1 MPHEGHLNSPAPAEG
16 NTAVHEAWARLREL
30 DHNANGASRFS
41 KPTGFLG
48 TTWYYSK
55 AVFRLLFMNG
65 PIKPEH
71 DGDDMDLSGLSAAF
85 SNDVVILKNAA
96 DDNDLDAIFL
106 LAEMNFYGNFTHPRN
121 FRTAFER
128 YDQLASLTG
137 NSTAQYMLGL
147 FYATGIGGAVERDQ
161 AKALLYHTFAAEQ
174 GNTRSE
180 MTIAFRHHSGIG
192 TPRDCDQ
199 ASHYYRRVAE
209 KAMAYWRSGPPG
221 GHNMP
226 RLSYRWAED
235 SGGVYGEGASVSSS
249 GHNAIKDGTVQ
260 ASLDDILE
268 FLDVRERQGDMHAM
282 FNLGR
287 HYYEGSRYRKRNL
300 KMARNQFMKVAR
312 VYWNKDG
319 KVNPRAPK
327 GIEKIAAKAAAHIG
341 RMFLRGEG
349 MEQSF
354 EKAATWFRRGI
365 ANGDSL
371 CQHHMGLMF
380 RDGLGFPKD
389 SVKAAMYFKA
399 AAEQNLPASQS
410 SLGALFLDQG
420 DVETA
425 GRYFELSARNGHT
438 EAFYYLAEM
447 TSKGIGREKHCG
459 MATAY
464 YKIVAEKAE
473 VLHCSFDQ
481 ANAAYADGDL
491 ETALIHSIMAAEQ
504 GYESAQAN
512 VAYILDERTSALSS
526 ALFSALPFRPHVQQ
540 TTSRRS
546 ILHNAALAL
555 IYWTRSAKQNNIDS
569 LLKVGDY
576 YLSGHGTTTD
586 IDKASTCYHTAA
598 ETHHSA
604 QALWNL
610 GWMHENGVGPVSQ
623 DFHMAKRYYDLA
635 LDMNSEAYLPVKLA
649 LIKLRIRSWW
659 NGVTGG
665 KINGIQ
671 PDDDADKNQKPRS
684 LSEWIAHFLDAAG
697 EMADQEQGTVDDLEL
712 DSAAFGSDPMP
723 GGDDNYDDFDD
734 GLLESLIIIGL
745 AATLAFLV
753 YYRQQR
759 QLQNRRA
766 AQAAQVANAQN
777 APVPAAGA
785 QLAAEAGARPAEPPA
800 EAERGLF
807 PNPGD
812 PDWNQWVAGGV
823 GH

>member
-1 MPHEGHLNSPAPAEG
+1 MPENSEDGIDNPG
-16 NTAVHEAWARLREL
+16 L
-30 DHNANGASRFS
+30 
-41 KPTGFLG
+41 
-48 TTWYYSK
+48 SK
-55 AVFRLLFMNG
+55 AAV
-65 PIKPEH
+65 
-71 DGDDMDLSGLSAAF
+71 
-85 SNDVVILKNAA
+85 NDVAILKNAA
-96 DDNDLDAIFL
+96 DDNDLDAIYL

-121 FRTAFER
+121 FRVAFER
-128 YDQLASLTG
+128 YSQLASLTG

-147 FYATGIGGAVERDQ
+147 MYATGIGSAVERDQ

-180 MTIAFRHHSGIG
+180 MTVAFRHHSGIG
-192 TPRDCDQ
+192 TPRDCNK
-199 ASHYYRRVAE
+199 AAHYYQRVAE

-235 SGGVYGEGASVSSS
+235 SGGVYGEGASFSSS
-249 GHNAIKDGTVQ
+249 GPNANKDGTMYKNI
-260 ASLDDILE
+260 DDILE
-268 FLDVRERQGDMHAM
+268 FLDVRERQGDMLAM

-287 HYYEGSRYRKRNL
+287 HYYEGSRYRKRNF

-312 VYWNKDG
+312 VYWGKDG
-319 KVNPRAPK
+319 KVNPKAPK
-327 GIEKIAAKAAAHIG
+327 GIDKIAAKAAAYIG

-365 ANGDSL
+365 TNGDAL
-371 CQHHMGLMF
+371 AQHHMGLMY
-380 RDGLGFPKD
+380 RDGLGVPKD
-389 SVKAAMYFKA
+389 SERAALYFKA
-399 AAEQNLPASQS
+399 AAEQGLSASQS
-410 SLGALFLDQG
+410 ALGALFLDQG

-425 GRYFELSARNGHT
+425 RRYFELAVQNYFI
-438 EAFYYLAEM
+438 EALYYLAEM
-447 TSKGIGREKHCG
+447 TNKGIGRDKHCEV
-459 MATAY
+459 ATAF
-464 YKIVAEKAE
+464 YKMVAEKAE
-473 VLHCSFDQ
+473 LLHSSFAQ
-481 ANAAYADGDL
+481 TNAAYADGDL
-491 ETALIHSIMAAEQ
+491 ETALIYSMMAAEQ

-512 VAYILDERTSALSS
+512 VAYILDEQTSALSS
-526 ALFSALPFRPHVQQ
+526 ALPLALPFSTRVQQ
-540 TTSRRS
+540 TSSPRS

-555 IYWTRSAKQNNIDS
+555 IYWTRSAKQDNTDS
-569 LLKVGDY
+569 LLKMGDY
-576 YLSGHGTTTD
+576 YLSGHGTPTD
-586 IDKASTCYHTAA
+586 VDKASTCYHTAA
-598 ETHHSA
+598 EMYHSA

-610 GWMHENGVGPVSQ
+610 GWMHENGVGPISQ

-649 LIKLRIRSWW
+649 LLKLRVRSWW

-671 PDDDADKNQKPRS
+671 PEDDIDENQKPRS
-684 LSEWIAHFLDAAG
+684 LSEWISHFLNAAD
-697 EMADQEQGTVDDLEL
+697 EMAEQDQGPLDDLEL
-712 DSAAFGSDPMP
+712 ESAGFRSEPMP
-723 GGDDNYDDFDD
+723 SGDDNYDDFDD
-734 GLLESLIIIGL
+734 GLLESLVIIGL

-766 AQAAQVANAQN
+766 ANAAQAANAQQN
-777 APVPAAGA
+777 APAPVGVP
-785 QLAAEAGARPAEPPA
+785 QPAAEAGAQPAGEGD
-800 EAERGLF
+800 RGFF

>member
-1 MPHEGHLNSPAPAEG
+1 VSHKGHLGSHEAAEG
-16 NTAVHEAWARLREL
+16 NAAVHEAWAGLRKLE
-30 DHNANGASRFS
+30 HSESGASSFS
-41 KPTGFLG
+41 RPNGILG
-48 TTWYYSK
+48 TTWYYSR

-65 PIKPEH
+65 PTKLEH
-71 DGDDMDLSGLSAAF
+71 SEDDMDISGLSRALAK
-85 SNDVVILKNAA
+85 DVAVLKNAA
-96 DDNDLDAIFL
+96 VENDLDALYL
-106 LAEMNFYGNFTHPRN
+106 LAEMNFHGNFTHPRN
-121 FRTAFER
+121 FRAAFER

-147 FYATGIGGAVERDQ
+147 MYATGIGGAVERDQ

-174 GNTRSE
+174 GNMRSE
-180 MTIAFRHHSGIG
+180 MTAAFRHHSGIG
-192 TPRDCDQ
+192 TPRDCDK
-199 ASHYYRRVAE
+199 AAHYYRRVAE
-209 KAMAYWRSGPPG
+209 QAMVYWRSGPPG

-226 RLSYRWAED
+226 RMSYKWAED
-235 SGGVYGEGASVSSS
+235 SGGVYGEGASFSSS
-249 GHNAIKDGTVQ
+249 GHNANKDGAISTNI
-260 ASLDDILE
+260 DDILE
-268 FLDVRERQGDMHAM
+268 LLDVRQRQGDMHAM

-287 HYYEGSRYRKRNL
+287 YYYEGSRYRKRNL
-300 KMARNQFMKVAR
+300 KMARSHFMKVAR
-312 VYWNKDG
+312 VYWGKDW
-319 KVNPRAPK
+319 KVNPKAPK
-327 GIEKIAAKAAAHIG
+327 GIDKIASKAAAYIG

-354 EKAATWFRRGI
+354 EKAATWFQRGI
-365 ANGDSL
+365 ADGDSL
-371 CQHHMGLMF
+371 CQHHMGLMY
-380 RDGLGFPKD
+380 RDGLGVPKD
-389 SVKAAMYFKA
+389 SVRAAAYFKA
-399 AAEQNLPASQS
+399 AAEQDLPASQS

-425 GRYFELSARNGHT
+425 GRYFELSARNGFT

-447 TSKGIGREKHCG
+447 TNNGIGRGKNCG
-459 MATAY
+459 IATAY

-473 VLHCSFDQ
+473 VLHSSFAQ
-481 ANAAYADGDL
+481 ANAAYANGDL
-491 ETALIHSIMAAEQ
+491 ETALIYSMMAAEQ

-512 VAYILDERTSALSS
+512 VAYILDEQTSALSS
-526 ALFSALPFRPHVQQ
+526 ALSAALPSRPQEQQ
-540 TTSRRS
+540 TSSPQS

-555 IYWTRSAKQNNIDS
+555 VYWTRSAKQNNIDS
-569 LLKVGDY
+569 LLKMGDH
-576 YLSGHGTTTD
+576 YLLGYGTPADT
-586 IDKASTCYHTAA
+586 DKASTCYHTAA
-598 ETHHSA
+598 EAHHSA

-635 LDMNSEAYLPVKLA
+635 LAMNSEAYLPVKLA

-665 KINGIQ
+665 EIHGIQ
-671 PDDDADKNQKPRS
+671 PEDDADENQKPRS

-697 EMADQEQGTVDDLEL
+697 EMAEQDQDDLEL
-712 DSAAFGSDPMP
+712 DSTAFGSDPMP

-759 QLQNRRA
+759 QLQNRRVA
-766 AQAAQVANAQN
+766 LAAQVANAQQN
-777 APVPAAGA
+777 APALPGVPQPGTGAGAGAAQPAA
-785 QLAAEAGARPAEPPA
+785 AEEDG
-800 EAERGLF
+800 GFF
-807 PNPGD
+807 PNPDD